1 MKDADSI
8 LEELEKS
15 PGDWSLRILA
25 IERKIQTGD
34 IFAARQLVREDPST
48 DPVPA
53 DIQVKLHELLTKGAS
68 AAPAAQAPEA
78 EETPVPLES
87 EQTPVPVE
95 PEPPRQEGL
104 AEKPT
109 QSFSE
114 LQEKPS
120 GGLGALIESDPIES
134 APQEESRKP
143 GKPLPT
149 APEIRFE
156 KAIQRW
162 QEYDGN
168 LLLVENENPIL
179 PDRPSS
185 APDRIS
191 SVSMALLV
199 HAVVFF
205 LIGLVAITAPRP
217 KPPQLVVSVVH
228 EKQTELV
235 TPRMTKPTV
244 EIKPAAAAAQAL
256 DVVTS
261 VDGATFSI
269 PDIDN
274 SENNFVA
281 SLLPGV
287 QPVGN
292 GMNFFTEATKS
303 SDVNFFGISG
313 SGRKIVFVI
322 DATPQML
329 VDEKGG
335 MTAYNNVKD
344 EVGIMLANLNR
355 ATHFNVLVYQGKRLI
370 AFRDELVPGLP
381 SNLRY
386 AIEWLEPLNRDYQ
399 QLGLPSSYG
408 ESLLVSDHEELPLQA
423 ADVSHYTK
431 AIHKAMEWQASAIFC
446 ITSGYG
452 QMQRSLT
459 PKMKEELMKNPP
471 QPGTPGTINPAEK
484 KVWDNAVA
492 KTREWLQKENA
503 ARREKGISPKVV
515 VNFNALVTERTGA
528 RPPRRTGGTPRT
540 GMPSLP
546 RITPDDVE
554 DHVKELVD
562 IHYKKPGL
570 DEPSVHMVFFLG
582 EGERIRNEED
592 HFRRLTRKNRG
603 KLKVLR
609 GLAALE
615 DVTEK

>member
-25 IERKIQTGD
+25 IEHKIQTGD

-109 QSFSE
+109 QSFFE

-120 GGLGALIESDPIES
+120 GGLGALIASDPIES

-143 GKPLPT
+143 GKLLPT

-399 QLGLPSSYG
+399 QLGLPRSYG

-431 AIHKAMEWQASAIFC
+431 AIQKAMEWQASAIFC

-471 QPGTPGTINPAEK
+471 QPGTPGTINLAEK

>member
-25 IERKIQTGD
+25 IEHKIQTGD

-109 QSFSE
+109 QSFFE

-399 QLGLPSSYG
+399 QLGLPRSYG

-431 AIHKAMEWQASAIFC
+431 AIQKAMEWQASAIFC

-471 QPGTPGTINPAEK
+471 QPGTPGTINLAEK